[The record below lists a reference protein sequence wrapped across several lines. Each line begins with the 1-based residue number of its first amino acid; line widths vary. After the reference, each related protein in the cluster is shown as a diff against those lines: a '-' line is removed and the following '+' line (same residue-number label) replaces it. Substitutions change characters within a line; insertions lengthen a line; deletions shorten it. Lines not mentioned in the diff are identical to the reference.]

1 MRTKYRQVV
10 PLLLNSPSNISVGS
24 VTLHGT
30 HSRPGSAQQ
39 GLAPLSAE
47 AVCRYLSPEDG
58 RYLGSPLRQ
67 RYGSGCTA
75 CGQRATFVMCPP
87 GSAMTHRT
95 IHMTCG
101 RGGPQRS
108 HHRLREMQTCPG
120 RADRAAGGAQ

>member
-47 AVCRYLSPEDG
+47 AVCRYLSPEDV
-58 RYLGSPLRQ
+58 RYLGSPLAPALRE
-67 RYGSGCTA
+67 RMYRVWSAGDLRHVSAWLRDDPPHNPYDLWARRPPALASSSSGDADLPGSG
-75 CGQRATFVMCPP
+75 
-87 GSAMTHRT
+87 
-95 IHMTCG
+95 
-101 RGGPQRS
+101 
-108 HHRLREMQTCPG
+108 
-120 RADRAAGGAQ
+120 